1 MKLRWKKK
9 RKWTLLRSFY
19 IAFVKNIYIKLWT
32 KKKIE
37 KIEAQNEIE
46 IETNNETEPIKKKQ
60 NKIEMGI
67 KDENVPINH
76 EFDWDKN
83 QQIRIREL
91 SN

>member
-1 MKLRWKKK
+1 MNKK
-9 RKWTLLRSFY
+9 
-19 IAFVKNIYIKLWT
+19 
-32 KKKIE
+32 

-46 IETNNETEPIKKKQ
+46 IETNNEIEPIKKKQ

-67 KDENVPINH
+67 KDENVPTNQPRI
-76 EFDWDKN
+76 WDKN

>member
-1 MKLRWKKK
+1 MNKK
-9 RKWTLLRSFY
+9 
-19 IAFVKNIYIKLWT
+19 
-32 KKKIE
+32 

-46 IETNNETEPIKKKQ
+46 IETNNEIEPIKKKQ

-67 KDENVPINH
+67 KHENVPINH